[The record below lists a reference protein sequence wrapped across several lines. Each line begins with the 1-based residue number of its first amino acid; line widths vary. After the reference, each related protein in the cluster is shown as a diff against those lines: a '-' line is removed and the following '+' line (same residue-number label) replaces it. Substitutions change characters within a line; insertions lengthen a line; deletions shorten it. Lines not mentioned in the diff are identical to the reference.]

1 MKTFYLVTDALDEQA
16 IAIAQASF
24 FNFVNSCGLAT
35 PIHSK
40 LWPKQDKHYS
50 LLGVSVTKEM
60 SFLTLTPGPFK
71 PVENINT
78 FII

>member
-16 IAIAQASF
+16 IAIAQASL

-50 LLGVSVTKEM
+50 LLVWIVSDEGNEFFNTDTW
-60 SFLTLTPGPFK
+60 SF
-71 PVENINT
+71 
-78 FII
+78 